1 MQNLYSEDDTR
12 VKLIDAK
19 LYASSWSEENIIRNY
34 YFTDGRKLIGNKRA
48 ERKFADYLLKFQN
61 NNLPIIEAKKQN
73 KDALD
78 GLSQGIEYA
87 KTLNVPFIYS
97 TNGDK
102 IYEYDLRVSRGEYI
116 ENFPSPNELFQRV
129 YGNLKEW
136 QYKLLTQRE
145 LYIPQKTLRYY
156 QKIAVDKVIEA
167 LINGKDRILL
177 TLATGT
183 GKTTIAFALCYR
195 LLEARWNK
203 ENKDQKPKILFLCD
217 RVSLRDQALGEF
229 NAVES
234 DCKVISAEEI
244 RKNDGKIITNA
255 NVFFG
260 IYQSL
265 AANSKD
271 QENTQE
277 EQESKF
283 YLRLAANSKDQEN
296 TQEEQES
303 KFYLQY
309 PKDFFDLIIIDECH
323 RGGANEE
330 GNWACVLEHFSSATH
345 LGLTATPKKSDNVDT
360 YRYFGESAYEYSLK
374 EGIEDGF
381 LTPYKVK
388 RITTTLSEGYVYN
401 PDDLIEGEL
410 EKGFYKMSE
419 FERNIHLPQYNDFLA
434 KEILKLI
441 DPMDKT
447 IIFCANQAHASDIK
461 RAIDKFKS
469 VKRDDY
475 CVRVTSDEGKIG
487 LEYLKQFQDNDKSY
501 PVILT
506 SSKMLTTGV
515 DARNVRNIVL
525 LANIGSIIEFKQII
539 GRGTRVYEGKDFF
552 TIIDF
557 VGATKLFY
565 DPKWDGEQVKDEDK
579 EDKSEIWGKQNK
591 KESDKTKETESK
603 KAITVH
609 LKGTKLKVLDINTSY
624 LGSNGK
630 PLSTKEFLEFL
641 IGKLAEYYDDEVKL
655 REIWSKQETRLNFL
669 KTLEK
674 DGVDENALKDLG
686 EIFDKKDCDIYDVLA
701 HLSFNAEIKTRQERV
716 LQVEKSEFL
725 KRFQKEKALKFIEF
739 LLDRYQ
745 QYGIKD
751 FDRSLAPLI
760 ELSSLGNVKEIV
772 SEFGGVENLKQ
783 SVDDLQR
790 EIYAR

>member
-12 VKLIDAK
+12 VKLIDTK

-34 YFTDGRKLIGNKRA
+34 YFTDGRKLIGSKRA

-61 NNLPIIEAKKQN
+61 NNLAIIEAKKQN

-87 KTLNVPFIYS
+87 KTLNVPFVYS

-116 ENFPSPNELFQRV
+116 ENFPSPNELFQRI

-217 RVSLRDQALGEF
+217 RINLRKQALGEF
-229 NAVES
+229 NPIES
-234 DCKVISAEEI
+234 DCKAISAEEI
-244 RKNDGKIITNA
+244 RKNGGKIITSA

-265 AANSKD
+265 AANSK
-271 QENTQE
+271 E
-277 EQESKF
+277 
-283 YLRLAANSKDQEN
+283 QEN

-330 GNWACVLEHFSSATH
+330 GSWAGVLEHFSSATH
-345 LGLTATPKKSDNVDT
+345 LGLTATPKQSDNVDT
-360 YRYFGESAYEYSLK
+360 YRYFGESIYEYSLK
-374 EGIEDGF
+374 EGVEDGF

-419 FERNIHLPQYNDFLA
+419 FERNIHLPQYNDFLT

-565 DPKWDGEQVKDEDK
+565 DPKWDGEQIKDEDK
-579 EDKSEIWGKQNK
+579 EDKREIWGKQNK
-591 KESDKTKETESK
+591 KESDNTKETESK

-739 LLDRYQ
+739 LLGRYQ

>member
-1 MQNLYSEDDTR
+1 M
-12 VKLIDAK
+12 
-19 LYASSWSEENIIRNY
+19 
-34 YFTDGRKLIGNKRA
+34 
-48 ERKFADYLLKFQN
+48 
-61 NNLPIIEAKKQN
+61 
-73 KDALD
+73 
-78 GLSQGIEYA
+78 
-87 KTLNVPFIYS
+87 
-97 TNGDK
+97 
-102 IYEYDLRVSRGEYI
+102 
-116 ENFPSPNELFQRV
+116 
-129 YGNLKEW
+129 
-136 QYKLLTQRE
+136 
-145 LYIPQKTLRYY
+145 
-156 QKIAVDKVIEA
+156 
-167 LINGKDRILL
+167 
-177 TLATGT
+177 
-183 GKTTIAFALCYR
+183 CYR

-260 IYQSL
+260 IYQS
-265 AANSKD
+265 
-271 QENTQE
+271 
-277 EQESKF
+277 
-283 YLRLAANSKDQEN
+283 LAANSKDQEN

-461 RAIDKFKS
+461 RAINKFKS

>member
-61 NNLPIIEAKKQN
+61 NNLAIIEAKKQN

-87 KTLNVPFIYS
+87 KTLNVPFVYS

-260 IYQSL
+260 IYQS
-265 AANSKD
+265 
-271 QENTQE
+271 
-277 EQESKF
+277 
-283 YLRLAANSKDQEN
+283 LAANSKDQEN

-565 DPKWDGEQVKDEDK
+565 DPKWDGEKIEELKEQDEK
-579 EDKSEIWGKQNK
+579 EKI
-591 KESDKTKETESK
+591 TKEHIKQTKEESK
-603 KAITVH
+603 EKKSVTIH
-609 LKGTKLKVLDINTSY
+609 LKGTKLKVLDITTTY
-624 LGSNGK
+624 VGAQGK

-641 IGKLAEYYDDEVKL
+641 IGKLDEYYDDEAKL
-655 REIWSKQETRLNFL
+655 REIWSDQKNRERFL
-669 KTLEK
+669 KALAN
-674 DGVDENALKDLG
+674 DGVDEDALKDLR
-686 EIFDKKDCDIYDVLA
+686 EIFQKDCDIYDVLA
-701 HLSFNAEIKTRQERV
+701 HLSFNSQIKTRQERV
-716 LQVEKSEFL
+716 LQVENGEFL
-725 KRFQKEKALKFIEF
+725 KRFQKEKAIKFIEF
-739 LLDRYQ
+739 LLNRYQ
-745 QYGIKD
+745 EYGIKD
-751 FDRSLAPLI
+751 FDDGLKPLI
-760 ELSSLGNVKEIV
+760 ELSSLGNVRELAD
-772 SEFGGVENLKQ
+772 EFGGLEILKQ
-783 SVDDLQR
+783 SFDDLQR
-790 EIYAR
+790 EIYAI

>member
-61 NNLPIIEAKKQN
+61 NNLAIIEAKKQN

-87 KTLNVPFIYS
+87 KTLNVPFVYS

-136 QYKLLTQRE
+136 QYKFLTQRE

-260 IYQSL
+260 IYQS
-265 AANSKD
+265 
-271 QENTQE
+271 
-277 EQESKF
+277 
-283 YLRLAANSKDQEN
+283 LAANSKDQEN

-565 DPKWDGEQVKDEDK
+565 DPKWDGEKIEELK
-579 EDKSEIWGKQNK
+579 EQDK
-591 KESDKTKETESK
+591 KEKITKEQIKQTKEESK
-603 KAITVH
+603 EKKSVTIH
-609 LKGTKLKVLDINTSY
+609 LKGTKLKVLDITTSY
-624 LGSNGK
+624 VGAQGK

-641 IGKLAEYYDDEVKL
+641 IGKLGEYYDDEAKL
-655 REIWSKQETRLNFL
+655 REIWSDQKNRERFL
-669 KTLEK
+669 KALAN
-674 DGVDENALKDLG
+674 DGVDEDALKDLR
-686 EIFDKKDCDIYDVLA
+686 EIFQKDCDIYDVLA

-716 LQVEKSEFL
+716 LQVENGEFL
-725 KRFQKEKALKFIEF
+725 KRFQKEKAIKFIEF
-739 LLDRYQ
+739 LLNRYQ
-745 QYGIKD
+745 EYGIKD
-751 FDRSLAPLI
+751 FDDGLKPLI
-760 ELSSLGNVKEIV
+760 ELSSLGNVRELAN
-772 SEFGGVENLKQ
+772 EFGGLEILKQ
-783 SVDDLQR
+783 SFYDLQR
-790 EIYAR
+790 EIYAI

>member
-1 MQNLYSEDDTR
+1 M
-12 VKLIDAK
+12 
-19 LYASSWSEENIIRNY
+19 
-34 YFTDGRKLIGNKRA
+34 
-48 ERKFADYLLKFQN
+48 
-61 NNLPIIEAKKQN
+61 
-73 KDALD
+73 
-78 GLSQGIEYA
+78 
-87 KTLNVPFIYS
+87 
-97 TNGDK
+97 
-102 IYEYDLRVSRGEYI
+102 
-116 ENFPSPNELFQRV
+116 
-129 YGNLKEW
+129 
-136 QYKLLTQRE
+136 
-145 LYIPQKTLRYY
+145 
-156 QKIAVDKVIEA
+156 
-167 LINGKDRILL
+167 
-177 TLATGT
+177 
-183 GKTTIAFALCYR
+183 CYR

-260 IYQSL
+260 IYQS
-265 AANSKD
+265 
-271 QENTQE
+271 
-277 EQESKF
+277 
-283 YLRLAANSKDQEN
+283 LAANSKDQEN

-739 LLDRYQ
+739 LLGRYQ

>member
-1 MQNLYSEDDTR
+1 MELKHFSEDDTR
-12 VKLIDAK
+12 VKLIDVK
-19 LYASSWSEENIIRNY
+19 LHASSWSEENIIRNY
-34 YFTDGRKLIGNKRA
+34 YFTDGRKLIGNKRG

-61 NNLPIIEAKKQN
+61 NNLAIIEAKKQS
-73 KDALD
+73 KDPLD

-87 KTLNVPFIYS
+87 RILNVAFVYS

-102 IYEYDLRVSRGEYI
+102 IYEYNLKTSSGEYI
-116 ENFPSPNELFQRV
+116 ENFPTPSELFARIC
-129 YGNLKEW
+129 GNLKEW
-136 QYKLLTQRE
+136 QHKLLSQRE
-145 LYIPQKTLRYY
+145 LYIPQKELRYY

-167 LINGKDRILL
+167 LINGKNRILL

-203 ENKDQKPKILFLCD
+203 TNQDKKPKILFLCD

-229 NAVES
+229 NPIEGDCVAV
-234 DCKVISAEEI
+234 SAQEL
-244 RKNDGKIITNA
+244 RKNNGRVPTSA

-265 AANSKD
+265 ASNSKE
-271 QENTQE
+271 QEN
-277 EQESKF
+277 
-283 YLRLAANSKDQEN
+283 AN
-296 TQEEQES
+296 EEQES

-330 GNWACVLEHFSSATH
+330 GSWAGVLEYFSSATH

-360 YRYFGESAYEYSLK
+360 YRYFGESIYEYSLK
-374 EGIEDGF
+374 DGIEDGF

-388 RITTTLSEGYVYN
+388 RVTTTLSEGYVYN
-401 PDDLIEGEL
+401 PDDIIEGEL
-410 EKGFYKMSE
+410 EKGFYKINE

-441 DPMDKT
+441 NPMDKT
-447 IIFCANQAHASDIK
+447 IIFCANQAHASEVK

-739 LLDRYQ
+739 LLGRYQ
-745 QYGIKD
+745 RYGIKD

>member
-12 VKLIDAK
+12 VKLIDTK
-19 LYASSWSEENIIRNY
+19 LYASSWSEENITRNY

-61 NNLPIIEAKKQN
+61 NNLAIIEAKKQN

-87 KTLNVPFIYS
+87 KTLNVPFVYS

-283 YLRLAANSKDQEN
+283 YL
-296 TQEEQES
+296 
-303 KFYLQY
+303 QY

-345 LGLTATPKKSDNVDT
+345 LGLTATPKKSDNIDT

-552 TIIDF
+552 TILDF

-565 DPKWDGEQVKDEDK
+565 DPKWDGEKIEELKEQDEK
-579 EDKSEIWGKQNK
+579 EKI
-591 KESDKTKETESK
+591 TKEHIKQTKEESK
-603 KAITVH
+603 EKKSVTIH
-609 LKGTKLKVLDINTSY
+609 LKGTKLKVLDITTTY
-624 LGSNGK
+624 VGAQGK

-641 IGKLAEYYDDEVKL
+641 IGKLGEYYDDEAKL
-655 REIWSKQETRLNFL
+655 REIWSDQKNRERFL
-669 KTLEK
+669 KALAN
-674 DGVDENALKDLG
+674 DGVDEDALKDLR
-686 EIFDKKDCDIYDVLA
+686 EIFQKDCDIYDVLA

-716 LQVEKSEFL
+716 LQVENGEFL
-725 KRFQKEKALKFIEF
+725 KRFQKEKAIKFIEF
-739 LLDRYQ
+739 LLNRYQ
-745 QYGIKD
+745 EYSIKD
-751 FDRSLAPLI
+751 FDDGLKPLI
-760 ELSSLGNVKEIV
+760 ELSSLGNVRELAD
-772 SEFGGVENLKQ
+772 EFGGLEILKQ
-783 SVDDLQR
+783 SFYDLQR

>member
-19 LYASSWSEENIIRNY
+19 LYASSWSEENITRNY

-61 NNLPIIEAKKQN
+61 NNLAIIEAKKQN

-87 KTLNVPFIYS
+87 KTLNVPFVYS

-260 IYQSL
+260 IYQS
-265 AANSKD
+265 
-271 QENTQE
+271 
-277 EQESKF
+277 
-283 YLRLAANSKDQEN
+283 LAANSKDQEN

-552 TIIDF
+552 TILDF

-565 DPKWDGEQVKDEDK
+565 DPKWDGEKIEELKEQDEK
-579 EDKSEIWGKQNK
+579 EKI
-591 KESDKTKETESK
+591 TKEHIKQTKEESK
-603 KAITVH
+603 EKKSVTIH
-609 LKGTKLKVLDINTSY
+609 LKGTKLKVLDITTTY
-624 LGSNGK
+624 VGAQGK

-641 IGKLAEYYDDEVKL
+641 IGKLGEYYDDEAKL
-655 REIWSKQETRLNFL
+655 REIWSDQKNRERFL
-669 KTLEK
+669 KALAN
-674 DGVDENALKDLG
+674 DGVDEDALKDLR
-686 EIFDKKDCDIYDVLA
+686 EIFQKDCDIYDVLA

-716 LQVEKSEFL
+716 LQVENGEFL
-725 KRFQKEKALKFIEF
+725 KRFQKEKAIKFIEF
-739 LLDRYQ
+739 LLNRYQ
-745 QYGIKD
+745 EYGIKD
-751 FDRSLAPLI
+751 FDDGLKPLI
-760 ELSSLGNVKEIV
+760 ELSSLGNVRELAD
-772 SEFGGVENLKQ
+772 EFGGLEILKQ
-783 SVDDLQR
+783 SFYDLQR

>member
-1 MQNLYSEDDTR
+1 MELKHFSEDDTR
-12 VKLIDAK
+12 VKLIDVK
-19 LYASSWSEENIIRNY
+19 LHASSWSEENIIRNY
-34 YFTDGRKLIGNKRA
+34 YFTDGRKLIGNKRG

-61 NNLPIIEAKKQN
+61 NNLAIIEAKKQS
-73 KDALD
+73 KDPLD

-87 KTLNVPFIYS
+87 KILNVAFVYS

-102 IYEYDLRVSRGEYI
+102 IHEYNLKTSSGEYI
-116 ENFPSPNELFQRV
+116 EKFPTPNELFARI

-136 QYKLLTQRE
+136 QYKLLSQRE
-145 LYIPQKTLRYY
+145 LYIPQKELRYY

-167 LINGKDRILL
+167 LINGKNRILL

-203 ENKDQKPKILFLCD
+203 TNQDKKPKILFLCD

-229 NAVES
+229 NPIEGDCVAV
-234 DCKVISAEEI
+234 SAQEL
-244 RKNDGKIITNA
+244 RKNNGRVPTSA
-255 NVFFG
+255 NVFYG

-265 AANSKD
+265 ASNSKE
-271 QENTQE
+271 QEN
-277 EQESKF
+277 
-283 YLRLAANSKDQEN
+283 AN
-296 TQEEQES
+296 EEQES

-330 GNWACVLEHFSSATH
+330 GSWAGVLEYFSSATH

-360 YRYFGESAYEYSLK
+360 YRYFGESIYEYSLK
-374 EGIEDGF
+374 DGIEDGF

-388 RITTTLSEGYVYN
+388 RVTTTLSEGYVYN
-401 PDDLIEGEL
+401 PDDIIEGEL
-410 EKGFYKMSE
+410 EKGFYKINE

-441 DPMDKT
+441 NPMDKT
-447 IIFCANQAHASDIK
+447 IIFCANQAHASEVK
-461 RAIDKFKS
+461 RSIDKFKS

-552 TIIDF
+552 TILDF
-557 VGATKLFY
+557 TGVTRLFY
-565 DPKWDGEQVKDEDK
+565 DPKWDGEQIKDEEK
-579 EDKSEIWGKQNK
+579 TEVKIIQNK
-591 KESDKTKETESK
+591 REQSNPKEATKQKEV
-603 KAITVH
+603 TVH
-609 LKGTKLKVLDINTSY
+609 LKGTKLKVLDITTSY
-624 LGSNGK
+624 IGDSDK
-630 PLSTKEFLEFL
+630 PLSAKEFLEFL
-641 IGKLAEYYDDEVKL
+641 VGKLAEFYNDETKL
-655 REIWSKQETRLNFL
+655 REIWSNQASRKEFL
-669 KTLEK
+669 QKLEK
-674 DGVDENALKDLG
+674 DRISEQVLEELTA
-686 EIFDKKDCDIYDVLA
+686 IFEQKDCDVYDVLA
-701 HLSFNAEIKTRQERV
+701 HLSFNSEIKTRHERV
-716 LQVEKSEFL
+716 LNVKNSAFL
-725 KRFQKEKALKFIEF
+725 KRFQKEKALKLVEF
-739 LLDRYQ
+739 LLNRYQ
-745 QYGIKD
+745 EYGIKD
-751 FDRSLAPLI
+751 FDSGLKTLI
-760 ELSSLGNVKEIV
+760 DLSSLGSVKELV
-772 SEFGGVENLKQ
+772 GEFEGMENLKQ
-783 SVDDLQR
+783 CIDDLQR

>member
-12 VKLIDAK
+12 VKFIDAK

-61 NNLPIIEAKKQN
+61 NNLAIIEAKKQN

-87 KTLNVPFIYS
+87 KTLNVPFVYS

-260 IYQSL
+260 IYQS
-265 AANSKD
+265 
-271 QENTQE
+271 
-277 EQESKF
+277 
-283 YLRLAANSKDQEN
+283 LAANSKDQEN

-487 LEYLKQFQDNDKSY
+487 LDYLKLFQDNDKSY

-515 DARNVRNIVL
+515 DAKNVRNIVL
-525 LANIGSIIEFKQII
+525 LANIGSMVEFKQII

-552 TIIDF
+552 TILDF

-565 DPKWDGEQVKDEDK
+565 DPKWDGEKIEELKEQDEK
-579 EDKSEIWGKQNK
+579 EKI
-591 KESDKTKETESK
+591 TKEHIKQTKEESK
-603 KAITVH
+603 EKKSVTIH
-609 LKGTKLKVLDINTSY
+609 LKGTKLKVLDITTTY
-624 LGSNGK
+624 VGAQGK

-739 LLDRYQ
+739 LLGRYQ

>member
-61 NNLPIIEAKKQN
+61 NNLAIIEAKKQN

-87 KTLNVPFIYS
+87 KTLNVPFVYS

-283 YLRLAANSKDQEN
+283 YL
-296 TQEEQES
+296 
-303 KFYLQY
+303 QY

-345 LGLTATPKKSDNVDT
+345 LGLTATPKKSDNIDT

-552 TIIDF
+552 TILDF

-565 DPKWDGEQVKDEDK
+565 DPKWDGEKIEELKEQDEK
-579 EDKSEIWGKQNK
+579 EKI
-591 KESDKTKETESK
+591 TKEHIKQTKEESK
-603 KAITVH
+603 EKKSVTIH
-609 LKGTKLKVLDINTSY
+609 LKGTKLKVLDITTTY
-624 LGSNGK
+624 VGAQGK

-641 IGKLAEYYDDEVKL
+641 IGKLGEYYDDEAKL
-655 REIWSKQETRLNFL
+655 REIWSDQKNRERFL
-669 KTLEK
+669 KALAN
-674 DGVDENALKDLG
+674 DGVDEDALKDLR
-686 EIFDKKDCDIYDVLA
+686 EIFQKDCDIYDVLA

-716 LQVEKSEFL
+716 LQVENGEFL
-725 KRFQKEKALKFIEF
+725 KRFQKEKAIKFIEF
-739 LLDRYQ
+739 LLNRYQ
-745 QYGIKD
+745 EYGIKD
-751 FDRSLAPLI
+751 FDDGLKPLI
-760 ELSSLGNVKEIV
+760 ELSSLGNVRELAD
-772 SEFGGVENLKQ
+772 EFGGLEILKQ
-783 SVDDLQR
+783 SFDDLQR
-790 EIYAR
+790 EIYA

>member
-1 MQNLYSEDDTR
+1 M
-12 VKLIDAK
+12 
-19 LYASSWSEENIIRNY
+19 
-34 YFTDGRKLIGNKRA
+34 
-48 ERKFADYLLKFQN
+48 
-61 NNLPIIEAKKQN
+61 
-73 KDALD
+73 
-78 GLSQGIEYA
+78 
-87 KTLNVPFIYS
+87 
-97 TNGDK
+97 
-102 IYEYDLRVSRGEYI
+102 
-116 ENFPSPNELFQRV
+116 
-129 YGNLKEW
+129 
-136 QYKLLTQRE
+136 
-145 LYIPQKTLRYY
+145 
-156 QKIAVDKVIEA
+156 
-167 LINGKDRILL
+167 
-177 TLATGT
+177 
-183 GKTTIAFALCYR
+183 
-195 LLEARWNK
+195 
-203 ENKDQKPKILFLCD
+203 
-217 RVSLRDQALGEF
+217 SLRDQALGEF

-260 IYQSL
+260 IYQS
-265 AANSKD
+265 
-271 QENTQE
+271 
-277 EQESKF
+277 
-283 YLRLAANSKDQEN
+283 LAANSKDQEN

-461 RAIDKFKS
+461 RAINKFKS

>member
-1 MQNLYSEDDTR
+1 MLC
-12 VKLIDAK
+12 
-19 LYASSWSEENIIRNY
+19 
-34 YFTDGRKLIGNKRA
+34 
-48 ERKFADYLLKFQN
+48 
-61 NNLPIIEAKKQN
+61 
-73 KDALD
+73 
-78 GLSQGIEYA
+78 
-87 KTLNVPFIYS
+87 
-97 TNGDK
+97 
-102 IYEYDLRVSRGEYI
+102 
-116 ENFPSPNELFQRV
+116 
-129 YGNLKEW
+129 
-136 QYKLLTQRE
+136 
-145 LYIPQKTLRYY
+145 
-156 QKIAVDKVIEA
+156 VIV
-167 LINGKDRILL
+167 
-177 TLATGT
+177 
-183 GKTTIAFALCYR
+183 C
-195 LLEARWNK
+195 EARWNK

-260 IYQSL
+260 IYQS
-265 AANSKD
+265 
-271 QENTQE
+271 
-277 EQESKF
+277 
-283 YLRLAANSKDQEN
+283 LAANSKDQEN

-461 RAIDKFKS
+461 RAINKFKS

-630 PLSTKEFLEFL
+630 PLNTKEFLEFL

>member
-1 MQNLYSEDDTR
+1 M
-12 VKLIDAK
+12 
-19 LYASSWSEENIIRNY
+19 
-34 YFTDGRKLIGNKRA
+34 
-48 ERKFADYLLKFQN
+48 
-61 NNLPIIEAKKQN
+61 
-73 KDALD
+73 
-78 GLSQGIEYA
+78 
-87 KTLNVPFIYS
+87 
-97 TNGDK
+97 
-102 IYEYDLRVSRGEYI
+102 
-116 ENFPSPNELFQRV
+116 
-129 YGNLKEW
+129 
-136 QYKLLTQRE
+136 
-145 LYIPQKTLRYY
+145 
-156 QKIAVDKVIEA
+156 
-167 LINGKDRILL
+167 
-177 TLATGT
+177 
-183 GKTTIAFALCYR
+183 
-195 LLEARWNK
+195 
-203 ENKDQKPKILFLCD
+203 
-217 RVSLRDQALGEF
+217 SLRDQALGEF

-260 IYQSL
+260 IYQS
-265 AANSKD
+265 
-271 QENTQE
+271 
-277 EQESKF
+277 
-283 YLRLAANSKDQEN
+283 LAANSKDQEN

-716 LQVEKSEFL
+716 LQVERGEFL

>member
-61 NNLPIIEAKKQN
+61 NNLTIIEAKKQN

-87 KTLNVPFIYS
+87 KTLNVPFVYS
-97 TNGDK
+97 TNGNK

-129 YGNLKEW
+129 YRNLKEW

-229 NAVES
+229 NAAES

-260 IYQSL
+260 IYQS
-265 AANSKD
+265 
-271 QENTQE
+271 
-277 EQESKF
+277 
-283 YLRLAANSKDQEN
+283 LAANSKDQEN

-447 IIFCANQAHASDIK
+447 IIFCANQAHANEVK
-461 RAIDKFKS
+461 RAIDKYKS

-552 TIIDF
+552 TILDF

-565 DPKWDGEQVKDEDK
+565 DPKWDGEKIEELKEQDEK
-579 EDKSEIWGKQNK
+579 EKI
-591 KESDKTKETESK
+591 TKEHIKQTKEESK
-603 KAITVH
+603 EKKSVTIH
-609 LKGTKLKVLDINTSY
+609 LKGTKLKVLDITTSY
-624 LGSNGK
+624 VGAQGK

-641 IGKLAEYYDDEVKL
+641 IGKLGEYYDDEAKL
-655 REIWSKQETRLNFL
+655 REIWSDQKNRERFL
-669 KTLEK
+669 KALAN
-674 DGVDENALKDLG
+674 DGVDEDALKDLR
-686 EIFDKKDCDIYDVLA
+686 EIFQKDCDIYDVLA

-716 LQVEKSEFL
+716 LQVENSEFL
-725 KRFQKEKALKFIEF
+725 KRFQKEKAIKFIEF
-739 LLDRYQ
+739 LLNRYQ
-745 QYGIKD
+745 EYGIKD
-751 FDRSLAPLI
+751 FDDGLKPLI
-760 ELSSLGNVKEIV
+760 ELSSLGNARELA
-772 SEFGGVENLKQ
+772 SEFGSLENLKQ
-783 SVDDLQR
+783 SFDDLQR
-790 EIYAR
+790 EIYLN

>member
-61 NNLPIIEAKKQN
+61 NNLAIIEAKKQN

-283 YLRLAANSKDQEN
+283 YL
-296 TQEEQES
+296 
-303 KFYLQY
+303 QY

-487 LEYLKQFQDNDKSY
+487 LDYLKLFQDNDKSY

-565 DPKWDGEQVKDEDK
+565 DPKWDGEKIEELKEQDEK
-579 EDKSEIWGKQNK
+579 EKI
-591 KESDKTKETESK
+591 TKEHIKQTKEESK
-603 KAITVH
+603 EKKSVTIH
-609 LKGTKLKVLDINTSY
+609 LKGTKLKVLDITTTY
-624 LGSNGK
+624 VGAQGK

-641 IGKLAEYYDDEVKL
+641 IGKLGEYYDDEAKL
-655 REIWSKQETRLNFL
+655 REIWSDQKNRERFL
-669 KTLEK
+669 KALAN
-674 DGVDENALKDLG
+674 DGVDEDALKDLR
-686 EIFDKKDCDIYDVLA
+686 EIFQKDCDIYDVLA

-716 LQVEKSEFL
+716 LQVENGEFL
-725 KRFQKEKALKFIEF
+725 KRFQKEKAIKFIEF
-739 LLDRYQ
+739 LLNRYQ
-745 QYGIKD
+745 EYGIKD
-751 FDRSLAPLI
+751 FDDGLKPLI
-760 ELSSLGNVKEIV
+760 ELSSLGNARELA
-772 SEFGGVENLKQ
+772 SEFGSLENLKQ
-783 SVDDLQR
+783 SFDDLQR
-790 EIYAR
+790 EIYLN

>member
-1 MQNLYSEDDTR
+1 MNFSEQDTR
-12 VKLIDAK
+12 VKIIDEK
-19 LYASSWSEENIIRNY
+19 LKLALWNEENIIREY
-34 YFTDGRKLIGNKRA
+34 YFNAGKKFIGGKRGQ
-48 ERKFADYLLKFQN
+48 RKFVDYLLKFQN
-61 NNLPIIEAKKQN
+61 KHLVIIEAKKLN
-73 KDALD
+73 KDPLD
-78 GLSQGIEYA
+78 GLSQAQEYA
-87 KTLNVPFIYS
+87 KNLDVRFVYC
-97 TNGDK
+97 TNGEK
-102 IYEYDLRVSRGEYI
+102 IYEYDMQNARGEYVQ
-116 ENFPSPNELFQRV
+116 NFATPQVLFERV
-129 YGNLKEW
+129 FGNLKEW
-136 QYKLLTQRE
+136 QHKLLTQKD
-145 LYIPQKTLRYY
+145 LFIPQKELRYY
-156 QKIAVDKVIEA
+156 QKIAVERVIRA
-167 LINGKDRILL
+167 LIEQKDRILL

-203 ENKDQKPKILFLCD
+203 NNKDKKPRILFLSD

-229 NAVES
+229 NYIEQ
-234 DCKVISAEEI
+234 DCK
-244 RKNDGKIITNA
+244 KIDTKELKKSFTLPSA
-255 NVFFG
+255 NVYFG

-265 AANSKD
+265 STESDIND
-271 QENTQE
+271 EEN
-277 EQESKF
+277 KF
-283 YLRLAANSKDQEN
+283 YLL
-296 TQEEQES
+296 
-303 KFYLQY
+303 F
-309 PKDFFDLIIIDECH
+309 PKDFFDLVIIDECH

-330 GNWACVLEHFSSATH
+330 GSWKEVLEHFSCATH
-345 LGLTATPKKSDNVDT
+345 LGLTATPKQKDNVDT
-360 YRYFGESAYEYSLK
+360 YKYFGESVYEYSLK
-374 EGIEDGF
+374 DGIEDGF

-388 RITTTLSEGYVYN
+388 LVTTSLSGGYTYN
-401 PDDLIEGEL
+401 PNDIIEGKL
-410 EKGFYKMSE
+410 EKGHFDIKE
-419 FERNIHLPQYNDFLA
+419 FERNISIPQYNEFIA
-434 KEILKLI
+434 KELLKLI
-441 DPMDKT
+441 NPMDKT

-739 LLDRYQ
+739 LLGRYQ

>member
-61 NNLPIIEAKKQN
+61 NNLAIIEAKKQN

-136 QYKLLTQRE
+136 QYRLLTQKPM
-145 LYIPQKTLRYY
+145 YIPQKELRYY
-156 QKIAVDKVIEA
+156 QKIAIDKVIEA
-167 LINGKDRILL
+167 IINNKDRILL

-260 IYQSL
+260 IYQS
-265 AANSKD
+265 
-271 QENTQE
+271 
-277 EQESKF
+277 
-283 YLRLAANSKDQEN
+283 LAANSKDQEN

-565 DPKWDGEQVKDEDK
+565 DLKWDGEQVKDEDKEDK

>member
-61 NNLPIIEAKKQN
+61 NNLAIIEAKKQN

-283 YLRLAANSKDQEN
+283 YL
-296 TQEEQES
+296 
-303 KFYLQY
+303 QY

-345 LGLTATPKKSDNVDT
+345 LGLTATPKKSDNIDT

-552 TIIDF
+552 TILDF

-565 DPKWDGEQVKDEDK
+565 DPKWDGEKIEELKEQDEK
-579 EDKSEIWGKQNK
+579 EKI
-591 KESDKTKETESK
+591 TKEHIKQTKEESK
-603 KAITVH
+603 EKKSVTIH
-609 LKGTKLKVLDINTSY
+609 LKGTKLKVLDITTTY
-624 LGSNGK
+624 VGAQGK

-641 IGKLAEYYDDEVKL
+641 IGKLGEYYDDEAKL
-655 REIWSKQETRLNFL
+655 REIWSDQKNRERFL
-669 KTLEK
+669 KALAN
-674 DGVDENALKDLG
+674 DGVDEDALKDLR
-686 EIFDKKDCDIYDVLA
+686 EIFQKDCDIYDVLA

-716 LQVEKSEFL
+716 LQVENGEFL
-725 KRFQKEKALKFIEF
+725 KRFQKEKAIKFIEF
-739 LLDRYQ
+739 LLNRYQ
-745 QYGIKD
+745 EYGIKD
-751 FDRSLAPLI
+751 FDDGLKPLI
-760 ELSSLGNVKEIV
+760 ELSSLGNVRELAD
-772 SEFGGVENLKQ
+772 EFGGLEILKQ
-783 SVDDLQR
+783 SFYDLQR

>member
-61 NNLPIIEAKKQN
+61 NNLAIIEAKKQN

-87 KTLNVPFIYS
+87 KTLNVPFVYS

-167 LINGKDRILL
+167 IINNKNRILL

-183 GKTTIAFALCYR
+183 GKTTIAFNLCYR

-229 NAVES
+229 NPIES
-234 DCKVISAEEI
+234 DCKAISAEEI
-244 RKNDGKIITNA
+244 KKNDGKIITNA
-255 NVFFG
+255 NIFFG
-260 IYQSL
+260 IYQS
-265 AANSKD
+265 
-271 QENTQE
+271 
-277 EQESKF
+277 
-283 YLRLAANSKDQEN
+283 LAANSKDQEN

-461 RAIDKFKS
+461 RAINKFKS

-552 TIIDF
+552 TILDF

-565 DPKWDGEQVKDEDK
+565 DPKWDGEKIEELKEQDEK
-579 EDKSEIWGKQNK
+579 EKI
-591 KESDKTKETESK
+591 TKEHIKQTKEESK
-603 KAITVH
+603 EKKSVTIH
-609 LKGTKLKVLDINTSY
+609 LKGTKLKVLDITTTY
-624 LGSNGK
+624 VGAQGK

-641 IGKLAEYYDDEVKL
+641 IGKLGEYYDDEAKL
-655 REIWSKQETRLNFL
+655 REIWSDQKNRERFL
-669 KTLEK
+669 KALAN
-674 DGVDENALKDLG
+674 DGVDENALKDLR
-686 EIFDKKDCDIYDVLA
+686 EIFQKDCDIYDVLA

-716 LQVEKSEFL
+716 LQVENGEFL
-725 KRFQKEKALKFIEF
+725 KRFQKEKAIKFIEF
-739 LLDRYQ
+739 LLNRYQ
-745 QYGIKD
+745 EYGIKD
-751 FDRSLAPLI
+751 FDDGLKPLI
-760 ELSSLGNVKEIV
+760 ELSSLGNARELA
-772 SEFGGVENLKQ
+772 SEFGSLENLKQ
-783 SVDDLQR
+783 SFDDLQR
-790 EIYAR
+790 EIYLN

>member
-1 MQNLYSEDDTR
+1 M
-12 VKLIDAK
+12 VKI
-19 LYASSWSEENIIRNY
+19 E
-34 YFTDGRKLIGNKRA
+34 F
-48 ERKFADYLLKFQN
+48 YL
-61 NNLPIIEAKKQN
+61 P
-73 KDALD
+73 
-78 GLSQGIEYA
+78 
-87 KTLNVPFIYS
+87 
-97 TNGDK
+97 
-102 IYEYDLRVSRGEYI
+102 
-116 ENFPSPNELFQRV
+116 
-129 YGNLKEW
+129 
-136 QYKLLTQRE
+136 LL
-145 LYIPQKTLRYY
+145 
-156 QKIAVDKVIEA
+156 
-167 LINGKDRILL
+167 
-177 TLATGT
+177 TGT

-260 IYQSL
+260 IYQS
-265 AANSKD
+265 
-271 QENTQE
+271 
-277 EQESKF
+277 
-283 YLRLAANSKDQEN
+283 LAANSKDQEN

-739 LLDRYQ
+739 LLGRYQ
-745 QYGIKD
+745 RYGIKD

>member
-61 NNLPIIEAKKQN
+61 NNLAIIEAKKQN

-87 KTLNVPFIYS
+87 KTLNVPFVYS

-260 IYQSL
+260 IYQS
-265 AANSKD
+265 
-271 QENTQE
+271 
-277 EQESKF
+277 
-283 YLRLAANSKDQEN
+283 LAANSKDQEN

-525 LANIGSIIEFKQII
+525 LANIGSMVEFKQII

-552 TIIDF
+552 TILDF

-565 DPKWDGEQVKDEDK
+565 DPKWDGEKIEELKEQDEK
-579 EDKSEIWGKQNK
+579 EKI
-591 KESDKTKETESK
+591 TKEHIKQTKEESK
-603 KAITVH
+603 EKKSVTIH
-609 LKGTKLKVLDINTSY
+609 LKGTKLKVLDITTTY
-624 LGSNGK
+624 VGAQGK

-641 IGKLAEYYDDEVKL
+641 IGKLGEYYDDEAKL
-655 REIWSKQETRLNFL
+655 REIWSDQKNRERFL
-669 KTLEK
+669 KALAN
-674 DGVDENALKDLG
+674 DGVDEDALKDLR
-686 EIFDKKDCDIYDVLA
+686 EIFQKDCDIYDVLA

-716 LQVEKSEFL
+716 LQVENGEFL
-725 KRFQKEKALKFIEF
+725 KRFQKEKAIKFIEF
-739 LLDRYQ
+739 LLNRYQ
-745 QYGIKD
+745 EYGIKD
-751 FDRSLAPLI
+751 FDDGLKPLI
-760 ELSSLGNVKEIV
+760 ELSSLGNVRELAD
-772 SEFGGVENLKQ
+772 EFGGLEILKQ
-783 SVDDLQR
+783 SFDDLQR

>member
-1 MQNLYSEDDTR
+1 M
-12 VKLIDAK
+12 
-19 LYASSWSEENIIRNY
+19 
-34 YFTDGRKLIGNKRA
+34 
-48 ERKFADYLLKFQN
+48 
-61 NNLPIIEAKKQN
+61 
-73 KDALD
+73 
-78 GLSQGIEYA
+78 
-87 KTLNVPFIYS
+87 
-97 TNGDK
+97 
-102 IYEYDLRVSRGEYI
+102 
-116 ENFPSPNELFQRV
+116 
-129 YGNLKEW
+129 
-136 QYKLLTQRE
+136 
-145 LYIPQKTLRYY
+145 
-156 QKIAVDKVIEA
+156 
-167 LINGKDRILL
+167 
-177 TLATGT
+177 
-183 GKTTIAFALCYR
+183 
-195 LLEARWNK
+195 LEARWNK

-260 IYQSL
+260 IYQS
-265 AANSKD
+265 
-271 QENTQE
+271 
-277 EQESKF
+277 
-283 YLRLAANSKDQEN
+283 LAANSKDQEN

-461 RAIDKFKS
+461 RAINKFKS

>member
-61 NNLPIIEAKKQN
+61 NNLAIIEAKKQN

-87 KTLNVPFIYS
+87 KTLNVPFVYS

-283 YLRLAANSKDQEN
+283 YL
-296 TQEEQES
+296 
-303 KFYLQY
+303 QY

-388 RITTTLSEGYVYN
+388 RITTTLSKGYVYN
-401 PDDLIEGEL
+401 PDDIIEGEL

-565 DPKWDGEQVKDEDK
+565 DPKWDGEKIEELK
-579 EDKSEIWGKQNK
+579 EQDK
-591 KESDKTKETESK
+591 KEKITKEQIKQTKEESK
-603 KAITVH
+603 EKKSVTIH
-609 LKGTKLKVLDINTSY
+609 LKGTKLKVLDITTSY
-624 LGSNGK
+624 VGAQGK

-641 IGKLAEYYDDEVKL
+641 IGKLGEYYDDEAKL
-655 REIWSKQETRLNFL
+655 REIWSDQKNRERFL
-669 KTLEK
+669 KALAN
-674 DGVDENALKDLG
+674 DGVDEDALKDLR
-686 EIFDKKDCDIYDVLA
+686 EIFQKDCDIYDVLA

-716 LQVEKSEFL
+716 LQVENGEFL
-725 KRFQKEKALKFIEF
+725 KRFQKEKAIKFIEF
-739 LLDRYQ
+739 LLNRYQ
-745 QYGIKD
+745 EYGIKD
-751 FDRSLAPLI
+751 FDDGLKPLI
-760 ELSSLGNVKEIV
+760 ELSSLGNVRELAN
-772 SEFGGVENLKQ
+772 EFGGLEILKQ
-783 SVDDLQR
+783 SFYDLQR
-790 EIYAR
+790 EIYAI

>member
-1 MQNLYSEDDTR
+1 MELKHFSEDDTR
-12 VKLIDAK
+12 VKLIDVK
-19 LYASSWSEENIIRNY
+19 LHASSWSEENIIRNY
-34 YFTDGRKLIGNKRA
+34 YFTDGRKLIGNKRG

-61 NNLPIIEAKKQN
+61 NNLAIIEAKKQS
-73 KDALD
+73 KDPLD

-87 KTLNVPFIYS
+87 RILNVAFVYS

-102 IYEYDLRVSRGEYI
+102 IYEYNLKTSSGEYI
-116 ENFPSPNELFQRV
+116 ENFPTPSELFARI

-136 QYKLLTQRE
+136 QHKLLSQRE
-145 LYIPQKTLRYY
+145 LYIPQKELRYY

-167 LINGKDRILL
+167 LINGKNRILL

-203 ENKDQKPKILFLCD
+203 TNQDKKPKILFLCD

-229 NAVES
+229 NPIEGDCVAV
-234 DCKVISAEEI
+234 SAQEL
-244 RKNDGKIITNA
+244 RKNNGRVPTSA

-265 AANSKD
+265 ASNSKE
-271 QENTQE
+271 QEN
-277 EQESKF
+277 
-283 YLRLAANSKDQEN
+283 AN
-296 TQEEQES
+296 EEQES

-330 GNWACVLEHFSSATH
+330 GSWAGVLEYFSSATH

-360 YRYFGESAYEYSLK
+360 YRYFGESIYEYSLK
-374 EGIEDGF
+374 DGIEDGF

-388 RITTTLSEGYVYN
+388 RVTTTLSEGYVYN
-401 PDDLIEGEL
+401 PDDIIEGEL
-410 EKGFYKMSE
+410 EKGFYKINE

-441 DPMDKT
+441 NPMDKT
-447 IIFCANQAHASDIK
+447 IIFCANQAHASEVK

-552 TIIDF
+552 TILDF
-557 VGATKLFY
+557 TGVTRLFY
-565 DPKWDGEQVKDEDK
+565 DPKWDGEQIKDEEK
-579 EDKSEIWGKQNK
+579 TEVKTIQNK
-591 KESDKTKETESK
+591 REQSSSKETIKQKEV
-603 KAITVH
+603 TVH
-609 LKGTKLKVLDINTSY
+609 LKGTKLKVLDITTSY
-624 LGSNGK
+624 IGDSDK

-641 IGKLAEYYDDEVKL
+641 VGKLAEFYNDETRL
-655 REIWSKQETRLNFL
+655 REIWSNQASRKEFL
-669 KTLEK
+669 QKLEK
-674 DGVDENALKDLG
+674 DRISEQVLEELTV
-686 EIFDKKDCDIYDVLA
+686 IFEQKDCDVYDVLA
-701 HLSFNAEIKTRQERV
+701 HLSFNSEIKTRHERV
-716 LQVEKSEFL
+716 LNVKNSTFL
-725 KRFQKEKALKFIEF
+725 KRFQKEKALKLVEF

-745 QYGIKD
+745 EYGIKD
-751 FDRSLAPLI
+751 FDSGLKTLI

>member
-1 MQNLYSEDDTR
+1 M
-12 VKLIDAK
+12 
-19 LYASSWSEENIIRNY
+19 
-34 YFTDGRKLIGNKRA
+34 
-48 ERKFADYLLKFQN
+48 LKFQN
-61 NNLPIIEAKKQN
+61 NNLAIIEAKKQN

-87 KTLNVPFIYS
+87 KTLNVPFVYS

-260 IYQSL
+260 IYQS
-265 AANSKD
+265 
-271 QENTQE
+271 
-277 EQESKF
+277 
-283 YLRLAANSKDQEN
+283 LAANSKDQEN

-487 LEYLKQFQDNDKSY
+487 LDYLKLFQDNDKSY

-515 DARNVRNIVL
+515 DAKNVRNIVL

-552 TIIDF
+552 TILDF

-565 DPKWDGEQVKDEDK
+565 DPKWDGEKIEELKEQDEK
-579 EDKSEIWGKQNK
+579 EKI
-591 KESDKTKETESK
+591 TKEHIKQTKEESK
-603 KAITVH
+603 EKKSVTIH
-609 LKGTKLKVLDINTSY
+609 LKGTKLKVLDITTTY
-624 LGSNGK
+624 VGAQGK

-641 IGKLAEYYDDEVKL
+641 IGKLGEYYDDEAKL
-655 REIWSKQETRLNFL
+655 REIWSDQKNRERFL
-669 KTLEK
+669 KALAN
-674 DGVDENALKDLG
+674 DGVDEDALKDLR
-686 EIFDKKDCDIYDVLA
+686 EIFQKDCDIYDVLA

-716 LQVEKSEFL
+716 LQVENGEFL
-725 KRFQKEKALKFIEF
+725 KRFQKEKAIKFIEF
-739 LLDRYQ
+739 LLNRYQ
-745 QYGIKD
+745 EYGIKD
-751 FDRSLAPLI
+751 FDDGLKPLI
-760 ELSSLGNVKEIV
+760 ELSSLGNARELA
-772 SEFGGVENLKQ
+772 SEFGSLENLKQ
-783 SVDDLQR
+783 SFDDLQR
-790 EIYAR
+790 EIYLN

>member
-12 VKLIDAK
+12 VKLIDTK
-19 LYASSWSEENIIRNY
+19 LYASSWKEENIIRNY

-61 NNLPIIEAKKQN
+61 NNLAIIEAKKQN

-87 KTLNVPFIYS
+87 KTLNVPFVYS

-283 YLRLAANSKDQEN
+283 YL
-296 TQEEQES
+296 
-303 KFYLQY
+303 QY

-388 RITTTLSEGYVYN
+388 RTTTLSEGYVYN

-461 RAIDKFKS
+461 RAINKFKS

-739 LLDRYQ
+739 LLGRYQ

>member
-1 MQNLYSEDDTR
+1 MELKHFSEDDTR
-12 VKLIDAK
+12 VKLIDVK
-19 LYASSWSEENIIRNY
+19 LHASSWSEENIIRNY
-34 YFTDGRKLIGNKRA
+34 YFTDGRKLIGNKRG

-61 NNLPIIEAKKQN
+61 NNLAIIEAKKQS
-73 KDALD
+73 KDPLD

-87 KTLNVPFIYS
+87 RILNVAFVYS

-102 IYEYDLRVSRGEYI
+102 IYEYNLKTSSGEYI
-116 ENFPSPNELFQRV
+116 EKFPTPRELFARI

-136 QYKLLTQRE
+136 QHKLLSQRE
-145 LYIPQKTLRYY
+145 LYIPQKELRYY

-167 LINGKDRILL
+167 LINGKNRILL

-203 ENKDQKPKILFLCD
+203 TNQDKKPKILFLCD

-229 NAVES
+229 NPIEGDCVAV
-234 DCKVISAEEI
+234 SAQEL
-244 RKNDGKIITNA
+244 RKNNGRVPTSA

-265 AANSKD
+265 ASNSKE
-271 QENTQE
+271 QENV
-277 EQESKF
+277 
-283 YLRLAANSKDQEN
+283 N
-296 TQEEQES
+296 EEQES

-330 GNWACVLEHFSSATH
+330 GSWAGVLEYFSSATH

-360 YRYFGESAYEYSLK
+360 YRYFGESIYEYSLK
-374 EGIEDGF
+374 DGIEDGF

-388 RITTTLSEGYVYN
+388 RVTTTLSEGYVYN
-401 PDDLIEGEL
+401 PDDIIEGEL
-410 EKGFYKMSE
+410 EKGFYKINE

-441 DPMDKT
+441 NPMDKT
-447 IIFCANQAHASDIK
+447 IIFCSNQAHASEVK

-552 TIIDF
+552 TILDF
-557 VGATKLFY
+557 TGVTRLFY
-565 DPKWDGEQVKDEDK
+565 DPKWDGEQIKDEEK
-579 EDKSEIWGKQNK
+579 TEVKTIQNK
-591 KESDKTKETESK
+591 REQSSPKEATKQKEV
-603 KAITVH
+603 TVH
-609 LKGTKLKVLDINTSY
+609 LKGTKLKVLDITTSY
-624 LGSNGK
+624 IGDSDK

-641 IGKLAEYYDDEVKL
+641 VGKLAEFYNDETKL
-655 REIWSKQETRLNFL
+655 REIWSNQASRKEFL
-669 KTLEK
+669 QKLEK
-674 DGVDENALKDLG
+674 DRISEQVLEELTV
-686 EIFDKKDCDIYDVLA
+686 IFEQKDCDVYDVLA
-701 HLSFNAEIKTRQERV
+701 HLSFNSEIKTRHERV
-716 LQVEKSEFL
+716 LNVKNSTFL
-725 KRFQKEKALKFIEF
+725 KRFQKEKALKLVEF

-745 QYGIKD
+745 EYGIKD
-751 FDRSLAPLI
+751 FDSGLKTLI
-760 ELSSLGNVKEIV
+760 DLSSLGSVKELV
-772 SEFGGVENLKQ
+772 SEFEGMENLKQ
-783 SVDDLQR
+783 CIDDLQR
-790 EIYAR
+790 EIYLN

>member
-61 NNLPIIEAKKQN
+61 NNLAIIEAKKQN

-87 KTLNVPFIYS
+87 KTLNVPFVYS

-260 IYQSL
+260 IYQS
-265 AANSKD
+265 
-271 QENTQE
+271 
-277 EQESKF
+277 
-283 YLRLAANSKDQEN
+283 LAANSKDQEN

-565 DPKWDGEQVKDEDK
+565 DPKWDGEKIEELK
-579 EDKSEIWGKQNK
+579 EQDK
-591 KESDKTKETESK
+591 KEKITKEQIKQTKEESK
-603 KAITVH
+603 EKKSVTIH
-609 LKGTKLKVLDINTSY
+609 LKGTKLKVLDITTSY
-624 LGSNGK
+624 VGAQGK

-641 IGKLAEYYDDEVKL
+641 IGKLGEYYDDEAKL
-655 REIWSKQETRLNFL
+655 REIWSDQKNRERFL
-669 KTLEK
+669 KALAN
-674 DGVDENALKDLG
+674 DGVDEDALKDLR
-686 EIFDKKDCDIYDVLA
+686 EIFQKDCDIYDVLA

-716 LQVEKSEFL
+716 LQVENGEFL
-725 KRFQKEKALKFIEF
+725 KRFQKEKAIKFIEF
-739 LLDRYQ
+739 LLNRYQ
-745 QYGIKD
+745 EYGIKD
-751 FDRSLAPLI
+751 FDDGLKPLI
-760 ELSSLGNVKEIV
+760 ELSSLGNVRELAN
-772 SEFGGVENLKQ
+772 EFGGLEILKQ
-783 SVDDLQR
+783 SFYDLQR
-790 EIYAR
+790 EIYAI

>member
-1 MQNLYSEDDTR
+1 MS
-12 VKLIDAK
+12 
-19 LYASSWSEENIIRNY
+19 
-34 YFTDGRKLIGNKRA
+34 
-48 ERKFADYLLKFQN
+48 
-61 NNLPIIEAKKQN
+61 
-73 KDALD
+73 
-78 GLSQGIEYA
+78 
-87 KTLNVPFIYS
+87 
-97 TNGDK
+97 
-102 IYEYDLRVSRGEYI
+102 I

-260 IYQSL
+260 IYQS
-265 AANSKD
+265 
-271 QENTQE
+271 
-277 EQESKF
+277 
-283 YLRLAANSKDQEN
+283 LAANSKDQEN

-739 LLDRYQ
+739 LLGRYQ

>member
-1 MQNLYSEDDTR
+1 
-12 VKLIDAK
+12 
-19 LYASSWSEENIIRNY
+19 
-34 YFTDGRKLIGNKRA
+34 
-48 ERKFADYLLKFQN
+48 
-61 NNLPIIEAKKQN
+61 
-73 KDALD
+73 
-78 GLSQGIEYA
+78 
-87 KTLNVPFIYS
+87 
-97 TNGDK
+97 
-102 IYEYDLRVSRGEYI
+102 
-116 ENFPSPNELFQRV
+116 
-129 YGNLKEW
+129 
-136 QYKLLTQRE
+136 
-145 LYIPQKTLRYY
+145 
-156 QKIAVDKVIEA
+156 
-167 LINGKDRILL
+167 
-177 TLATGT
+177 
-183 GKTTIAFALCYR
+183 
-195 LLEARWNK
+195 
-203 ENKDQKPKILFLCD
+203 
-217 RVSLRDQALGEF
+217 
-229 NAVES
+229 
-234 DCKVISAEEI
+234 
-244 RKNDGKIITNA
+244 
-255 NVFFG
+255 
-260 IYQSL
+260 
-265 AANSKD
+265 
-271 QENTQE
+271 
-277 EQESKF
+277 
-283 YLRLAANSKDQEN
+283 
-296 TQEEQES
+296 
-303 KFYLQY
+303 
-309 PKDFFDLIIIDECH
+309 
-323 RGGANEE
+323 
-330 GNWACVLEHFSSATH
+330 
-345 LGLTATPKKSDNVDT
+345 
-360 YRYFGESAYEYSLK
+360 
-374 EGIEDGF
+374 
-381 LTPYKVK
+381 
-388 RITTTLSEGYVYN
+388 
-401 PDDLIEGEL
+401 
-410 EKGFYKMSE
+410 MSE

-609 LKGTKLKVLDINTSY
+609 LKGIKLKVLDINTSY

-739 LLDRYQ
+739 LLGRYQ
-745 QYGIKD
+745 RYGIKD

>member
-61 NNLPIIEAKKQN
+61 NNLAIIEAKKQN

-260 IYQSL
+260 IYQS
-265 AANSKD
+265 
-271 QENTQE
+271 
-277 EQESKF
+277 
-283 YLRLAANSKDQEN
+283 LAANSKDQEN

-552 TIIDF
+552 TILDF

-565 DPKWDGEQVKDEDK
+565 DPKWDGEKIEELKEQDEK
-579 EDKSEIWGKQNK
+579 EKI
-591 KESDKTKETESK
+591 TKEHIKQTKEESK
-603 KAITVH
+603 EKKSVTIH
-609 LKGTKLKVLDINTSY
+609 LKGTKLKVLDITTTY
-624 LGSNGK
+624 VGAQGK

-641 IGKLAEYYDDEVKL
+641 IGKLGEYYDDEAKL
-655 REIWSKQETRLNFL
+655 REIWSDQKNRERFL
-669 KTLEK
+669 KALAN
-674 DGVDENALKDLG
+674 DGVDENALKDLR
-686 EIFDKKDCDIYDVLA
+686 EIFQKDCDIYDVLA

-716 LQVEKSEFL
+716 LQVENGEFL
-725 KRFQKEKALKFIEF
+725 KRFQKEKAIKFIEF
-739 LLDRYQ
+739 LLNRYQ
-745 QYGIKD
+745 EYGIKD

>member
-12 VKLIDAK
+12 VKLIDTK
-19 LYASSWSEENIIRNY
+19 LYASSWSEENITRNY

-61 NNLPIIEAKKQN
+61 NNLAIIEAKKQN

-87 KTLNVPFIYS
+87 KTLNVPFVYS

-116 ENFPSPNELFQRV
+116 ESFPSPNELFQRI

-283 YLRLAANSKDQEN
+283 YL
-296 TQEEQES
+296 
-303 KFYLQY
+303 QY

-345 LGLTATPKKSDNVDT
+345 LGLTATPKKSDNIDT

-552 TIIDF
+552 TILDF

-565 DPKWDGEQVKDEDK
+565 DPKWDGEKIEELKEQDEK
-579 EDKSEIWGKQNK
+579 EKI
-591 KESDKTKETESK
+591 TKEHIKQTKEESK
-603 KAITVH
+603 EKKSVTIH
-609 LKGTKLKVLDINTSY
+609 LKGTKLKVLDITTTY
-624 LGSNGK
+624 VGAQGK

-641 IGKLAEYYDDEVKL
+641 IGKLGEYYDDEAKL
-655 REIWSKQETRLNFL
+655 REIWSDQKNRERFL
-669 KTLEK
+669 KALAN
-674 DGVDENALKDLG
+674 DGVDEDALKDLR
-686 EIFDKKDCDIYDVLA
+686 EIFQKDCDIYDVLA

-716 LQVEKSEFL
+716 LQVENGEFL
-725 KRFQKEKALKFIEF
+725 KRFQKEKAIKFIEF
-739 LLDRYQ
+739 LLNRYQ
-745 QYGIKD
+745 EYGIKD
-751 FDRSLAPLI
+751 FDDGLKPLI
-760 ELSSLGNVKEIV
+760 ELSSLGNVRELAD
-772 SEFGGVENLKQ
+772 EFGGLEILKQ
-783 SVDDLQR
+783 SFYDLQR

>member
-61 NNLPIIEAKKQN
+61 NNLAIIEAKKQN

-87 KTLNVPFIYS
+87 KTLNVPFVYS

-260 IYQSL
+260 IYQS
-265 AANSKD
+265 
-271 QENTQE
+271 
-277 EQESKF
+277 
-283 YLRLAANSKDQEN
+283 LAANSKDQEN

-552 TIIDF
+552 TILDF

-565 DPKWDGEQVKDEDK
+565 DPKWDGEKIEELKEQDEK
-579 EDKSEIWGKQNK
+579 EKI
-591 KESDKTKETESK
+591 TKEHIKQTKEESK
-603 KAITVH
+603 EKKSVTIH
-609 LKGTKLKVLDINTSY
+609 LKGTKLKVLDITTTY
-624 LGSNGK
+624 VGAQGK
-630 PLSTKEFLEFL
+630 PLNTKEFLEFL
-641 IGKLAEYYDDEVKL
+641 IGKFGEYYDDEAKL
-655 REIWSKQETRLNFL
+655 REIWSDQKNRERFL
-669 KTLEK
+669 KALAN
-674 DGVDENALKDLG
+674 DGVDEDALKDLR
-686 EIFDKKDCDIYDVLA
+686 EIFQKDCDIYDVLA

-716 LQVEKSEFL
+716 LQVENGEFL
-725 KRFQKEKALKFIEF
+725 KRFQKEKAIKFIEF
-739 LLDRYQ
+739 LLNRYQ
-745 QYGIKD
+745 EYGIKD
-751 FDRSLAPLI
+751 FDDGLKPLI
-760 ELSSLGNVKEIV
+760 ELSSLGNARELA
-772 SEFGGVENLKQ
+772 SEFGSLENLKQ
-783 SVDDLQR
+783 SFDDLQR
-790 EIYAR
+790 EIYLN